1 MKNLVFKTYEIEE
14 VLNLYVNRNGK
25 SQLWNDSVENKQI
38 KIDLLEDIDIPEKET
53 KETTN
58 IRIKRYQKIVKI
70 LKQKYEYKCQ
80 LCGYSFHMDN
90 GNDYCEAHHIKM
102 LSDDGSQSK
111 ENVIILCANHHKMFH
126 YARDAISIGKLIDN
140 KRIIKIDNG
149 QFTIQ
154 F

>member
-1 MKNLVFKTYEIEE
+1 MENLVFKTYEIED
-14 VLNLYVNRNGK
+14 VLNLYVIKNGK
-25 SQLWNDSVENKQI
+25 LQIWNDSIENKQT

-53 KETTN
+53 KEATN

-80 LCGYSFHMDN
+80 LCGYSFQMDN

-126 YARDAISIGKLIDN
+126 YASNTINIGQLIDN
-140 KRIIKIDNG
+140 KRVIKIAEKE
-149 QFTIQ
+149 FTIK